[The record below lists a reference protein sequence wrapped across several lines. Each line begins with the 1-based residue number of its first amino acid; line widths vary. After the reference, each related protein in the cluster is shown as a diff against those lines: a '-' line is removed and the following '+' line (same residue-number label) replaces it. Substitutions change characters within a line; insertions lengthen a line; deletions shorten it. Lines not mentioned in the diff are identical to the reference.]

1 MLYLKYIENKYMKI
15 VKLSH
20 SRITISV
27 FLKSTLCY
35 YDAHFKNLFF
45 IRVWPF
51 LSNKKSALYDLKF
64 TKAGRAFKKT

>member
-20 SRITISV
+20 NFGTPPV
-27 FLKSTLCY
+27 NTMLL

-45 IRVWPF
+45 IRVWPY
-51 LSNKKSALYDLKF
+51 L
-64 TKAGRAFKKT
+64 